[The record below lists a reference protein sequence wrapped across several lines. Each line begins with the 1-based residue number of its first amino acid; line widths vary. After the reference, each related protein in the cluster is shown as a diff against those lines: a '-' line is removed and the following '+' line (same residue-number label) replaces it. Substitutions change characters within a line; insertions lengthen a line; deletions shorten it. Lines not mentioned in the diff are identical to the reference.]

1 MDSVRVWID
10 AVSWECIDKKIL
22 SLNST
27 HSKGTEVVGFNY
39 IPFPTTSIILKK
51 IKKRLDSYRVL
62 LVSSTIRDKEK
73 IMKKKKTKEY
83 TDEQLGYFQYM
94 NDKDE
99 FMVDDVQDMDYIDHL
114 MGGVANPYDGLDMDT
129 SFDELDESS
138 DWFMD

>member
-1 MDSVRVWID
+1 
-10 AVSWECIDKKIL
+10 
-22 SLNST
+22 
-27 HSKGTEVVGFNY
+27 
-39 IPFPTTSIILKK
+39 
-51 IKKRLDSYRVL
+51 
-62 LVSSTIRDKEK
+62 
-73 IMKKKKTKEY
+73 MKKKKTKEY